1 MVFDTEMFEKYQILT
16 SKEIQKNFF
25 RVISRRKSFEM
36 EHPEYLLIAIPEKR
50 TNWGNVC
57 KNGEIAYKNLK
68 RSKKKYRTTVIS
80 IIVSVVIFIAMVLM
94 VTYQVIARYFFKSP
108 SSVTEVLTRYCF
120 VWLIIISATYMFG
133 QREHI
138 NISVIKDKLPKT
150 PKMIVSIIIELV
162 TICFAGLVMVY
173 GGFTIAKMNLV
184 QLDTILHIPTGVIYS
199 IIPICGVIIIFY
211 SIYNIGLELKANK
224 Q

>member
-1 MVFDTEMFEKYQILT
+1 MTAAKKVLDKIT
-16 SKEIQKNFF
+16 SY
-25 RVISRRKSFEM
+25 S
-36 EHPEYLLIAIPEKR
+36 
-50 TNWGNVC
+50 
-57 KNGEIAYKNLK
+57 
-68 RSKKKYRTTVIS
+68 
-80 IIVSVVIFIAMVLM
+80 SVVIFIAMVLM

-173 GGFTIAKMNLV
+173 GGFTITKMNLV

-211 SIYNIGLELKANK
+211 SIYNIVLELKANK

>member
-1 MVFDTEMFEKYQILT
+1 MTAAKKVLDKIT
-16 SKEIQKNFF
+16 SY
-25 RVISRRKSFEM
+25 S
-36 EHPEYLLIAIPEKR
+36 
-50 TNWGNVC
+50 
-57 KNGEIAYKNLK
+57 
-68 RSKKKYRTTVIS
+68 
-80 IIVSVVIFIAMVLM
+80 SVVIFIAMVLM

-211 SIYNIGLELKANK
+211 SSIIIFVEHAIIDQFTDCLKCKIWIDRTSAIAKKCCKMMNLSWFSGFQNDCK
-224 Q
+224 GSAFFRFYKMLMYCGNSQ

>member
-1 MVFDTEMFEKYQILT
+1 MTAAKKVLDKIT
-16 SKEIQKNFF
+16 SY
-25 RVISRRKSFEM
+25 S
-36 EHPEYLLIAIPEKR
+36 
-50 TNWGNVC
+50 
-57 KNGEIAYKNLK
+57 
-68 RSKKKYRTTVIS
+68 
-80 IIVSVVIFIAMVLM
+80 SVVIFIAMVLM
-94 VTYQVIARYFFKSP
+94 VTYQVIARNFFKSP

-120 VWLIIISATYMFG
+120 VWLIMISATYMFG

>member
-1 MVFDTEMFEKYQILT
+1 MTAAKKVLDKIT
-16 SKEIQKNFF
+16 SY
-25 RVISRRKSFEM
+25 S
-36 EHPEYLLIAIPEKR
+36 
-50 TNWGNVC
+50 
-57 KNGEIAYKNLK
+57 
-68 RSKKKYRTTVIS
+68 
-80 IIVSVVIFIAMVLM
+80 SVVIFIAMVLM

-162 TICFAGLVMVY
+162 Y

>member
-1 MVFDTEMFEKYQILT
+1 MCIRD
-16 SKEIQKNFF
+16 
-25 RVISRRKSFEM
+25 R
-36 EHPEYLLIAIPEKR
+36 
-50 TNWGNVC
+50 
-57 KNGEIAYKNLK
+57 
-68 RSKKKYRTTVIS
+68 
-80 IIVSVVIFIAMVLM
+80 
-94 VTYQVIARYFFKSP
+94 
-108 SSVTEVLTRYCF
+108 
-120 VWLIIISATYMFG
+120 
-133 QREHI
+133 HI